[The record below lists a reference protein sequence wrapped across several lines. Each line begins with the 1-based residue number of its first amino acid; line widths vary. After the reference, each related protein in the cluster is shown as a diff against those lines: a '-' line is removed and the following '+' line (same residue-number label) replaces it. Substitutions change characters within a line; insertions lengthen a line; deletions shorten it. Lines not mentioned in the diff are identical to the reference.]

1 MSSIHASHKPS
12 GLEETRDSGLM
23 DSVLDSDSKDLD
35 LDSDSDGVDSTP
47 ALVDSD
53 SVLSAV

>member
-1 MSSIHASHKPS
+1 MLSAV
-12 GLEETRDSGLM
+12 DSRM
-23 DSVLDSDSKDLD
+23 DSDLGSDSDSKDLD